1 MTLVFPKRDACFLG
15 DHEERRF
22 CLFTHAMGRPRGT
35 ILYVHPFAEELNR
48 SRRMVALATKAFA
61 QQGWSVLQMDLRGCG
76 DSEGDFSDA
85 CWDSWLADLDRA
97 HAWLDAFKAQHD
109 LRGPTVL
116 WSLRAGSLLA
126 ASWLAQRG
134 LSLPWLAWQPVLQG
148 APYLTQFLR
157 IRLGADLASSSQSGN
172 VLAELRAALKRGE
185 TVSVGGYGLSAAL
198 AGGLESSGLALHA
211 GFQSPLCVIEVGSGA
226 APELSPATSTWL
238 DKARRAGHTC
248 EGVATS
254 GNRFWQS
261 AEIELALDM
270 IAPSQTALQG
280 WAP

>member
-1 MTLVFPKRDACFLG
+1 MNLVFPKRDACFLG
-15 DHEERRF
+15 EHEERRF
-22 CLFTHAMGRPRGT
+22 CLFTHAMGRPRGA

-48 SRRMVALATKAFA
+48 SRRMVALATQAFA

-97 HAWLDAFKAQHD
+97 HAWLNTHLAHG
-109 LRGPTVL
+109 GPTVL

-126 ASWLAQRG
+126 SSWLAQRG
-134 LSLPWLAWQPVLQG
+134 LSLPWLAWQPVFQG
-148 APYLTQFLR
+148 AQYLTQFLR

-172 VLAELRAALKRGE
+172 VLAELRAALKGGE

-198 AGGLESSGLALHA
+198 ARGLEGSSFALHP
-211 GFQSPLCVIEVGSGA
+211 GFHAPVSVIEVASGEP
-226 APELSPATSTWL
+226 PELPPATSNWL
-238 DKARRAGHTC
+238 NKARQAGHAC

-261 AEIELALDM
+261 AEVEVALDM
-270 IAPSQTALQG
+270 IAPSQAALQG